1 MSHYC
6 SSNYKEDSMNGSEP
20 IRICITEYIFYPKMN
35 NENGSRSY
43 VQKTWYINLLLFIYL
58 FSDKIIRN
66 ICITSLFFL
75 GLLILLCHGHSWHIG
90 FWEFNI
96 SVSSDVLVCGNIWQL
111 RDKEQKPVQLQ
122 KFRVIPSSSSLGL
135 SGSYLILQSSSSVL
149 NYR

>member
-1 MSHYC
+1 MGLSLYVFVSQNIFFILRWIMKMVPEVMFKRHDI
-6 SSNYKEDSMNGSEP
+6 S
-20 IRICITEYIFYPKMN
+20 ICCF
-35 NENGSRSY
+35 
-43 VQKTWYINLLLFIYL
+43 LFIYL

-111 RDKEQKPVQLQ
+111 GDKEQKPVQLQ